1 MEITLLRQTPLCVQL
16 SSNTF
21 RYLSMNWVSPRV
33 SPWTAGQMA
42 DNDGCHV
49 DPCGFKLG
57 VLLRVIAKM
66 MHSGYGGL
74 QLFHRQLDPEAGC
87 LRWHQISVFR

>member
-1 MEITLLRQTPLCVQL
+1 MLSLSDLRMQGVYGNHLAPSNAALRSALKQL
-16 SSNTF
+16 F
-21 RYLSMNWVSPRV
+21 PIFVYELGVLRV

-42 DNDGCHV
+42 DNDGCRV
-49 DPCGFKLG
+49 DACGFKLR

-74 QLFHRQLDPEAGC
+74 QLLHR
-87 LRWHQISVFR
+87 